1 MPETPTIND
10 TGTGNDVERVVV
22 SNTNVRVG
30 SLQNRRNKR
39 SRAANQ
45 EDLGKLEIL
54 NTIRLYESVL
64 MA

>member
-30 SLQNRRNKR
+30 SSQNRRNKR

-54 NTIRLYESVL
+54 FG
-64 MA
+64 